1 MGLGLTSRLRL
12 EEHASLARPLALLHR
27 LWRHLDW
34 LVSRET
40 ALDILTCSA
49 TTVVVAFA
57 LDLGKTA
64 TWLAAALSPLVGRE
78 VRHIARDWPRSKRLA
93 SASLLALISGYK
105 QGLMPDVL
113 RRGLDAAR
121 HWVGAQLV
129 PAAAA
134 SAITVVGFTATEAAL
149 GKPSTF
155 FGGDP
160 TIAVLGFSAS
170 DWQREGVVP
179 EELVDSG
186 GTLPACRAWT
196 FYAFLKGD
204 AGEEGVAWSRRWAV
218 NGELFTNRPGTWP
231 AEETFINRWGP
242 FYANS
247 SGDPTKEVLPAG
259 RWTLTVLVEGET
271 VSKSTVTLVNDAC

>member
-12 EEHASLARPLALLHR
+12 EGRALARLPALLRR

-40 ALDILTCSA
+40 ALDILTCTA

-64 TWLAAALSPLVGRE
+64 TWLGAALSPLIGRE
-78 VRHIARDWPRSKRLA
+78 VRHIARDWPRAKRLA
-93 SASLLALISGYK
+93 WASLLALISGYK
-105 QGLMPDVL
+105 QGLLPDVL
-113 RRGLDAAR
+113 RRGLDATR
-121 HWVGAQLV
+121 HWVGAQLA

-134 SAITVVGFTATEAAL
+134 SAITVAGVTATEAAL
-149 GKPSTF
+149 GKPTTF
-155 FGGDP
+155 FGGEP
-160 TIAVLGFSAS
+160 TIAVLGFSAT
-170 DWQREGVVP
+170 DWHHEGAVP
-179 EELVDSG
+179 EAIVEPD
-186 GTLPACRAWT
+186 GTLRACRAWT

-204 AGEEGVAWSRRWAV
+204 GGEEGVAWSRRWV
-218 NGELFTNRPGTWP
+218 INGELFADRPGTWP
-231 AEETFINRWGP
+231 AEETFTNRWGP

-271 VSKSTVTLVNDAC
+271 VSQSTITLVNDAC